1 MSTSTGASRASKSPE
16 HVVVAGA
23 GMVGL
28 STAWYLQE
36 RGVRV
41 TIVDRTGVAAG
52 ASWGNA
58 GWISPALTLPLPEPA
73 VLSYGVRAMMSPS
86 SPVYVPLAAD
96 RRLLQFLVGFARHCT
111 PARWRAAMA
120 IFAELNRDAL
130 AAYDALGE
138 GGTGGHEV
146 REPIRDADPFLAG
159 FASVEDRKV
168 LVDELAHVVSS
179 GGAVDYE
186 LLTGDEIRSLEPTL
200 GAGVQAGVRML
211 GQRYIN
217 PPAYVASLAES
228 VVRRGAELVS
238 GFDVVDVNDF
248 GTNGVEVVS
257 ASGERLRADAVVL
270 ATGTWLGELARTYG
284 VKRVVQAGRG
294 YSFTVVPEQMPKNPI
309 YFPVQRVA
317 CTPLGDRLR
326 VAGMMEFRRPDA
338 PLDPRRIKAIVEAAR
353 PMFTGVDWTARQE
366 EWVGSRP
373 CTADGLP
380 LVGATRSP
388 RVHVAG
394 GHGMWGIALGPLT
407 GRMVADGLT
416 GHAVP
421 TYARHLDPLR

>member
-73 VLSYGVRAMMSPS
+73 VLSYGVRAMLSPS

-138 GGTGGHEV
+138 GGTAGHEV

-248 GTNGVEVVS
+248 GAKGVEVVS
-257 ASGERLRADAVVL
+257 ATGQRLRADAVVL

-416 GHAVP
+416 GHALP